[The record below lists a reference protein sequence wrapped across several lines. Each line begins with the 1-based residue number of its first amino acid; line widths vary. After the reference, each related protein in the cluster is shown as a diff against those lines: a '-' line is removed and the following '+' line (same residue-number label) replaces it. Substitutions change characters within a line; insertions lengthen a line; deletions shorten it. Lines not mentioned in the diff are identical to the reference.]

1 MMLLSFLFFFLRL
14 GGCTGL
20 KSVGVSAVD
29 QSSASTTVL
38 TERNVRGSTSAS
50 QSFQVVQVLEDGTNL
65 ARRSVRTSWPIRAAI
80 RKTFLPSGYPNSVPR
95 EYISYQRYHVLQ
107 DLATQV
113 RNTLAT
119 QRVLTGLGVG
129 SADAT
134 ATSAITS
141 WLLRDG
147 AGMVSSLLFTG
158 MNSDVFGTDVR
169 RWRFFADTIVDAG
182 ILCELCAGSFFPLA
196 TSYDKA
202 KKSHLFC
209 FLGLL
214 ASGSVC
220 KALCGVAAGS
230 ANSAIN
236 LHFAES
242 GGDIAEIAAK
252 GNAIGTIS
260 GLVGL
265 LLSLGLAQMTG
276 GPGWGLKSAWTWFWS
291 LTFLHLWACRRGL
304 RLLVLK
310 TISMPRLDVLIN
322 EFIDGKST
330 AALLKKGNPES
341 DERDAQYRSC
351 LSTPEALALK
361 ERVAAPPSSFPQ
373 IKIGV
378 SLSRLTKKQTRCGKC
393 YTIIRP
399 AVTTSL
405 LWEFNDEKFV
415 PIVARKSER
424 HKLEIMVLLKDG
436 AMKAD
441 ELRAAVFSLLLLKR
455 ADAIG
460 KVGSAE
466 VAKGAIF
473 SVKNEFDT
481 TFPAFLSALERSGWG
496 NFTSTGDLAG
506 LDLRLLSGSWRF
518 SVECTG
524 S

>member
-1 MMLLSFLFFFLRL
+1 MKAQNPILMLEPPPCLR
-14 GGCTGL
+14 C
-20 KSVGVSAVD
+20 
-29 QSSASTTVL
+29 ASC
-38 TERNVRGSTSAS
+38 
-50 QSFQVVQVLEDGTNL
+50 NL
-65 ARRSVRTSWPIRAAI
+65 PPCWRSGR
-80 RKTFLPSGYPNSVPR
+80 
-95 EYISYQRYHVLQ
+95 
-107 DLATQV
+107 
-113 RNTLAT
+113 
-119 QRVLTGLGVG
+119 
-129 SADAT
+129 
-134 ATSAITS
+134 
-141 WLLRDG
+141 
-147 AGMVSSLLFTG
+147 
-158 MNSDVFGTDVR
+158 
-169 RWRFFADTIVDAG
+169 
-182 ILCELCAGSFFPLA
+182 SFFPLA

-214 ASGSVC
+214 ALGSVC

-310 TISMPRLDVLIN
+310 TISMPRLEILIT
-322 EFIDGKST
+322 EFIDGKS
-330 AALLKKGNPES
+330 AAASLKKENPES
-341 DERDAQYRSC
+341 NERDAQSRGC

-361 ERVAAPPSSFPQ
+361 ERVAEPPSSFPQ

-378 SLSRLTKKQTRCGKC
+378 SLSRLTERQIRCGKS

-399 AVTTSL
+399 TVTKSL
-405 LWEFNDEKFV
+405 LQEFNDEKFV

-424 HKLEIMVLLKDG
+424 HKPEIIVLLKDG
-436 AMKAD
+436 ALKAD
-441 ELRAAVFSLLLLKR
+441 ELRAAIFSLFLLKR

-460 KVGSAE
+460 KIDSAE
-466 VAKGAIF
+466 VAKGAIL
-473 SVKNEFDT
+473 SVKHEFGT

-496 NFTSTGDLAG
+496 DFTSTGDLAG
-506 LDLRLLSGSWRF
+506 LDLRLLTGPWRF
-518 SVECTG
+518 SIECTE
-524 S
+524 SLER